1 MPNTELTHAAGENRS
16 WQERLLNW
24 RMVICA
30 FQGLASGMPLY
41 VLIQLVPGW
50 LRTEG
55 VDLATIG
62 LFSIVSLPY
71 TWKFIWSPLLDR
83 YSLPFLG
90 RRRGWMLLSQVL
102 LLASIAQMGNIDP
115 SENLRAVVWFVV
127 AISLFSAT
135 QDIVLDAYR
144 RELLY
149 EDEFGTGN
157 SFFVNTYRLSSLV
170 PGSLAFVLADRMAW
184 PGVFIVVASFMVVG
198 IVTTLLVP
206 EASRDELAPR
216 SLREAVVEPFVE
228 FFARRDLRTAL
239 GILAFMFL
247 YKLGDSMATALQ
259 TPFLIDTGFT
269 LTQIGTVGKFAAL
282 GGSVVGATLGGLAM
296 LKLSINRALWVFG
309 FVQIVSIL
317 GFAALAK
324 IGSNPYALFVV
335 VSFEYVGVGLGSV
348 ALWAFMAKQT
358 STRFTATQLALLTSL
373 TAIPRTVANSTTGFI
388 ITAIGYFDFF
398 LVCTFVALPG
408 MLLLFYV
415 APWSEPDEVTP
426 KKSVRNMR

>member
-1 MPNTELTHAAGENRS
+1 
-16 WQERLLNW
+16 
-24 RMVICA
+24 
-30 FQGLASGMPLY
+30 
-41 VLIQLVPGW
+41 
-50 LRTEG
+50 
-55 VDLATIG
+55 
-62 LFSIVSLPY
+62 
-71 TWKFIWSPLLDR
+71 
-83 YSLPFLG
+83 
-90 RRRGWMLLSQVL
+90 
-102 LLASIAQMGNIDP
+102 
-115 SENLRAVVWFVV
+115 
-127 AISLFSAT
+127 
-135 QDIVLDAYR
+135 
-144 RELLY
+144 
-149 EDEFGTGN
+149 
-157 SFFVNTYRLSSLV
+157 
-170 PGSLAFVLADRMAW
+170 
-184 PGVFIVVASFMVVG
+184 
-198 IVTTLLVP
+198 
-206 EASRDELAPR
+206 
-216 SLREAVVEPFVE
+216 VEPFVE